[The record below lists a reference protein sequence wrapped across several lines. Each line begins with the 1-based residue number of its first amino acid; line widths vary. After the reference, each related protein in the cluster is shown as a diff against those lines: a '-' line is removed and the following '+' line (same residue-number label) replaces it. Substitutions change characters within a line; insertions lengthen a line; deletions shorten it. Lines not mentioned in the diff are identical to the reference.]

1 MVAVLHVMAV
11 RVDMAVWKLCTNLV
25 RKSLVTISK
34 GGETPI
40 YQRSAPKPGKSCLI
54 TAHAEYVSSR
64 SRFASV
70 CKPFHTIGALSV

>member
-40 YQRSAPKPGKSCLI
+40 YLRSAPN
-54 TAHAEYVSSR
+54 
-64 SRFASV
+64 
-70 CKPFHTIGALSV
+70 